1 MTDVSVG
8 NFQRQYIDIGNRIDS
23 LFRSYQQL
31 HDVYSQSFS
40 DIGQKLSKLP
50 QSFSA
55 EVGKARTLLESC
67 KGTVDR
73 KQGEISSQLYEQGL
87 VLLVGSAE
95 SLLRESFRVLLKN
108 NLDKVDKIKNVQFT
122 FEEIRGIT
130 GSSDEFPDLVLQK
143 LEDEKNPSEKLN
155 FQNVRQMAGIFKG
168 YFGIDFDESVDFQNL
183 HKYWQ
188 IRHLV
193 IHNRG
198 LVDQKFL
205 HNLSAAKIDVSIYKI
220 GDTVGLA
227 KKDYDDCKRMLS
239 ALFENLDQKISKMKL
254 KVE

>member
-31 HDVYSQSFS
+31 HEVYSQSFS
-40 DIGQKLSKLP
+40 DIGRKLSKLP

-55 EVGKARTLLESC
+55 EVDKASTLLESC

-95 SLLRESFRVLLKN
+95 SLLRESFRVLLRN
-108 NLDKVDKIKNVQFT
+108 NLDMVMIKNVQFS
-122 FEEIRGIT
+122 FEEIRGIMLS
-130 GSSDEFPDLVLQK
+130 GDEFPDLVLQK

-155 FQNVRQMAGIFKG
+155 FQNVKQMAGIFKG

-188 IRHLV
+188 IRHLI

-198 LVDQKFL
+198 LVDQRFID
-205 HNLSAAKIDVSIYKI
+205 NLSAAEIGFSMYKI

-239 ALFENLDQKISKMKL
+239 ALFKSLDQKIGEKGL